1 MDYDDRQ
8 ELWQSRMREV
18 FCTRTVRKTI
28 YCRNF
33 SHVRIEYVMFQLQ
46 GSIII
51 ASVFEVIIG
60 FTGVIGL
67 LMRFIGP
74 LTIVPTISLT
84 GLSLFGVASFWA
96 SKHWGIAVLYVRRCF
111 IMISNYINE
120 SELFLLTWKFS
131 PG

>member
-1 MDYDDRQ
+1 MIGRNCGKVVCEKYFAHALS
-8 ELWQSRMREV
+8 EKPS
-18 FCTRTVRKTI
+18 TVEI
-28 YCRNF
+28 
-33 SHVRIEYVMFQLQ
+33 SHVRIECVMFQLQ